1 MEVLKEVETRGRNP
15 IYDFGISWKDNK
27 TEYIK
32 LYMRMVAKNKSYCE
46 ICDVKYN
53 KYKTNKHLNSIR
65 HQENISRLGLKNR

>member
-32 LYMRMVAKNKSYCE
+32 LYMRMVAKNKNYFGQNVQANPTC
-46 ICDVKYN
+46 
-53 KYKTNKHLNSIR
+53 
-65 HQENISRLGLKNR
+65 